1 MTKLKFP
8 LIALISLNIL
18 LLASCGGKDELTEV
32 QIPERESFATQ
43 NSNFP
48 DPATIKTKQG
58 PYEMGHLGYGFNDY
72 AEILKPE
79 SVYIHYDKYHLSYA
93 NKLNS
98 AVHGTPFE
106 RDSIPNLIARI
117 DNNSPKIKNLAGG
130 YYNHNIYWK
139 SLSPLEQTKPSE
151 SLSVAINES
160 YGSMNELQK
169 DFIAKGNNLVGAGW
183 LWIVNVNGL
192 IQVIT
197 TLNNDSPAMPEVN
210 GGYPLIGI
218 DLWEHAYYG
227 TYDDDI
233 TAYLE
238 ACFKQLNWT
247 YASKRFVP
255 QVTTVETTVPTT
267 ATTTTPVTP
276 KNTKPLTTPV
286 VPKPEQEVH

>member
-8 LIALISLNIL
+8 LLAIISLNLLIL
-18 LLASCGGKDELTEV
+18 SSCGGKDELSEV

-48 DPATIKTKQG
+48 DPNTIKTKQG
-58 PYEMGHLGYGFNDY
+58 PYEMVGLGYGFNDF

-79 SVYIHYDKYHLSYA
+79 SVYIHYDKYHLNYT
-93 NKLNS
+93 NKLNT

-106 RDSIPNLIARI
+106 RDSIPTLVSRI
-117 DNNSPKIKNLAGG
+117 DNNSPKVKNLAGA

-151 SLSVAINES
+151 SLNIAINES
-160 YGSMNELQK
+160 YSSLAELKK
-169 DFIAKGNNLVGAGW
+169 DFIAKGNGLVGAGW
-183 LWIVNVNGL
+183 LWIVNANGI

-197 TLNNDSPAMPEVN
+197 TANNDNPLMSEVN

-218 DLWEHAYYG
+218 DLWEHAYYS
-227 TYDDDI
+227 TYDEDV

-238 ACFKQLNWT
+238 ACFKNLNWN

-255 QVTTVETTVPTT
+255 KIQ
-267 ATTTTPVTP
+267 TTTDVITPSGP
-276 KNTKPLTTPV
+276 AS
-286 VPKPEQEVH
+286 PKPVIASPKPAITPTNPVIQ

>member
-1 MTKLKFP
+1 MTKLKLPFIV
-8 LIALISLNIL
+8 LITLNLMTIV
-18 LLASCGGKDELTEV
+18 SCNTKTDLTEV

-58 PYEMGHLGYGFNDY
+58 PYDMTGLGYGFNDF

-79 SVYIHYDKYHLSYA
+79 SVYIHYDKYHLNYA
-93 NKLNS
+93 NKLNT

-106 RDSIPNLIARI
+106 RDSIPNLVARI
-117 DNNSPKIKNLAGG
+117 DNNSPKIKNLAGA

-139 SLSPLEQTKPSE
+139 SLSPLEQTKLSE
-151 SLSVAINES
+151 SLNSAINES
-160 YGSMNELQK
+160 FGSIMELQK
-169 DFIAKGNNLVGAGW
+169 EFIAKGNSLVGAGW
-183 LWIVNVNGL
+183 LWIINANGV

-197 TLNNDSPAMPEVN
+197 TNNNDNPTMPEIN

-227 TYDDDI
+227 TYEEDI

-238 ACFKQLNWT
+238 ACFKHLNWT

-255 QVTTVETTVPTT
+255 KTQAENTVAVNMAGTS
-267 ATTTTPVTP
+267 
-276 KNTKPLTTPV
+276 
-286 VPKPEQEVH
+286 Q